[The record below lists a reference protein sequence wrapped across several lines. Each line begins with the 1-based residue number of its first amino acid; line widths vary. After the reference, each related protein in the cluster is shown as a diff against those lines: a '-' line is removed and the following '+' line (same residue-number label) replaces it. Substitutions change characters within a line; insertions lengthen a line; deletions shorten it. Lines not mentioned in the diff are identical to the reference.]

1 MIVGLLF
8 ASSMLLISILL
19 SPLSNRIGMP
29 VLLLFLGVGFLAG
42 QTEFGQEFSGDLES
56 TFFVGHLALAIILLD
71 GGMRTRIETFRVG
84 LRPALT
90 LATLGVVITAA
101 VTGLAAWWILEL
113 PLLHAL
119 LIGTIIS
126 STDAAAVF
134 ALLQNQGLRL
144 NERVSA
150 TLEIESGSNDPMA
163 IFMTI
168 ILLELITRE
177 TPPGVFEAAQLLLT
191 QLVLGTLGG
200 LAGGWL
206 VARLLPKLD
215 LQPAFYPLLVTA
227 AGLSVFSIVYLLD
240 GSGFLAI
247 YLMGILIGN
256 RGLRK
261 MDDLLQMHDGLAWL
275 AQLSLFLMLGLLLS
289 PHEKLNF
296 VPEGLM
302 LGAVLI
308 LLARPLSIALTLWPF
323 GFRWREQLFIAW
335 VGLRG
340 AVPIVL
346 ALFPLM
352 AGLENAAI
360 FPTIAFIVVVMSLLL
375 QGTTLGKVARWL
387 KLELP
392 AEPGARERFNLDWT
406 ETHNHRLWIFE
417 LDGEHW
423 TPPRTLQGLKL
434 PDGIVIS
441 AVLRKD
447 ELIPWTRELKLEPAD
462 RLAVIGTDAAEKP
475 LARLFTS
482 VESIPALKESTFF
495 GAFELNANV
504 ELAALAQNI
513 GLSVP
518 AEQADKTL
526 AEYIR
531 DQLHT
536 TPVVGDRVAMGKA
549 EIVVKAVDDGQVTRV
564 GLKI

>member
-1 MIVGLLF
+1 MILTLLF
-8 ASSMLLISILL
+8 ASAMLLISILL

-29 VLLLFLGVGFLAG
+29 VLLLFLGVGLLAG
-42 QTEFGQEFSGDLES
+42 QTQVGQNLSADVES

-84 LRPALT
+84 LRPALA
-90 LATLGVVITAA
+90 LATFGVVITAA

-134 ALLQNQGLRL
+134 ALLQNHGLRL
-144 NERVSA
+144 NQRVSA

-163 IFMTI
+163 IFLTI

-177 TPPGVFEAAQLLLT
+177 TPPGVAEAALLLGK
-191 QLVLGTLGG
+191 QLALGALGG
-200 LAGGWL
+200 LAGGW
-206 VARLLPKLD
+206 VMARLLPWLD

-227 AGLSVFSIVYLLD
+227 AGLTVFSVVYLLD

-261 MDDLLQMHDGLAWL
+261 LDDILQVHDGLAWL

-289 PHEKLNF
+289 PHDKLIF
-296 VPEGLM
+296 VPEGIA

-352 AGLENAAI
+352 AGLDNAAL
-360 FPTIAFIVVVMSLLL
+360 FPTIAFIVVIMSLLL
-375 QGTTLGKVARWL
+375 QGTTLARAARWL

-392 AEPGARERFNLDWT
+392 AEPEAMRRLSLEWSV
-406 ETHNHRLWIFE
+406 EQNHRVWVFE

-423 TPPRTLQGLKL
+423 TPARTLKGVKL
-434 PDGIVIS
+434 PDNIVIS
-441 AVLRKD
+441 AVLRGR
-447 ELIPWTRELKLEPAD
+447 ELLPWTSELKLQSGD
-462 RLAVIGTDAAEKP
+462 RLAVIGNDEAEKP
-475 LARLFTS
+475 LARLFSS
-482 VESIPALKESTFF
+482 VESIPALKERTFF

-504 ELAALAQNI
+504 ELAALAQNF
-513 GLSVP
+513 GVSVP
-518 AEQADKTL
+518 QEQMDQNL
-526 AEYIR
+526 SDYIR
-531 DQLHT
+531 LRLHT
-536 TPVVGDRVAMGKA
+536 APVVGDRVPLGAI
-549 EIVVKAVDDGQVTRV
+549 ELVVKAVEAGQVTRV
-564 GLKI
+564 GLKF

>member
-163 IFMTI
+163 IFLTI

-392 AEPGARERFNLDWT
+392 AEPGARGRFNLDWT

-518 AEQADKTL
+518 AEQADKIL

-549 EIVVKAVDDGQVTRV
+549 EIVVKAVDDGHVTRV